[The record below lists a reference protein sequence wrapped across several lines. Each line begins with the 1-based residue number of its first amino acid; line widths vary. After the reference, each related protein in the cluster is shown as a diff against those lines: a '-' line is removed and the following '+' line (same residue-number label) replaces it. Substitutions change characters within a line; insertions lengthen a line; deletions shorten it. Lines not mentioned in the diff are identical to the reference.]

1 MKTKIL
7 KITNMAKKNHTVEDQ
22 NLENVQEALNTTT
35 AWIEKN
41 QDKLTWAIIV
51 IALVVT
57 GILALST
64 YVIKPKAVE
73 ASNENAKAV
82 TYFMQGDWAKALN
95 GDDAECIGFQAIADE
110 YKLFQGGKLAA
121 LYAGV
126 CYYQL
131 GQYEDAV
138 AYLNKFS
145 ADDLT
150 IEPAALQLMGDA
162 YVQMEEYAKAVK
174 AFEAAAKSGNGLIA
188 PMSLKK
194 AGLVYLE
201 MGNKAAAKKAFET
214 IKADYANSTEAQGI
228 EKYIAIAE

>member
-1 MKTKIL
+1 
-7 KITNMAKKNHTVEDQ
+7 MAKKKQTVEDQ
-22 NLENVQEALNTTT
+22 NLENVQEALNTTSV
-35 AWIEKN
+35 WIEKN
-41 QDKLTWAIIV
+41 QNKLTWVVTIIV
-51 IALVVT
+51 ALVV
-57 GILALST
+57 GVLALNN

-73 ASNENAKAV
+73 ANDENAKAV
-82 TYFMQGDWAKALN
+82 VYFMQGDLEKALN
-95 GDDAECIGFQAIADE
+95 GDDAECLGFQTIADE

-162 YVQMEEYAKAVK
+162 YVQMEDYSKAVK
-174 AFEAAAKSGNGLIA
+174 AFETAAKSGNDLIA

-201 MGNKAAAKKAFET
+201 LGNKVAAKKAFET
-214 IKADYANSTEAQGI
+214 IKADYSASTEAQDI

>member
-1 MKTKIL
+1 
-7 KITNMAKKNHTVEDQ
+7 MAKKKQTVEDQ
-22 NLENVQEALNTTT
+22 NLENVQEALNTTS

-41 QDKLTWAIIV
+41 QNKLTWATTA

-57 GILALST
+57 GVLALNT

-73 ASNENAKAV
+73 VSNENAKAV
-82 TYFMQGDWAKALN
+82 TYFMQGDWEKALN

-110 YKLFQGGKLAA
+110 YKCYQGGKLAA
-121 LYAGV
+121 LYAGI

-131 GQYEDAV
+131 GQYEDAA
-138 AYLNKFS
+138 AYLSKFS

-150 IEPAALQLMGDA
+150 IEPAALQLLGDA
-162 YVQMEEYAKAVK
+162 YVQLEEYGKAAK
-174 AFEAAAKSGNGLIA
+174 AFEAAAKSGNDIIA

-194 AGLVYLE
+194 AGFVHLE
-201 MGNKAAAKKAFET
+201 LGNKVAAKKAFET
-214 IKADYANSTEAQGI
+214 IKADYPASTEAQDI

>member
-1 MKTKIL
+1 
-7 KITNMAKKNHTVEDQ
+7 MAKKKQTVEDQ
-22 NLENVQEALNTTT
+22 NLENVQEALNTTSV
-35 AWIEKN
+35 WIEKN
-41 QDKLTWAIIV
+41 QNKLTWAVTIIV
-51 IALVVT
+51 ALVV
-57 GILALST
+57 GALALNT

-82 TYFMQGDWAKALN
+82 TYFMQGNWEKALN

-110 YKLFQGGKLAA
+110 YKCYQSGKLAA

-131 GQYEDAV
+131 GQYEDA
-138 AYLNKFS
+138 AAHLKKFS

-150 IEPAALQLMGDA
+150 IEPAALQLLGDA
-162 YVQMEEYAKAVK
+162 YVQMEDYAKAVK
-174 AFEAAAKSGNGLIA
+174 AFESAANSGNQLIA

-194 AGLVYLE
+194 AGFVYLE

-214 IKADYANSTEAQGI
+214 IKADYPASAEAQDI
-228 EKYIAIAE
+228 DKYIAVAE

>member
-1 MKTKIL
+1 
-7 KITNMAKKNHTVEDQ
+7 MAKKKQTVEDQ
-22 NLENVQEALNTTT
+22 NLENVQEALNTTS

-41 QDKLTWAIIV
+41 QNKLTWAVTIIV
-51 IALVVT
+51 AIVV
-57 GILALST
+57 GVLALNT

-73 ASNENAKAV
+73 VNNENAKAV
-82 TYFMQGDWAKALN
+82 TYFMQGDWEKALN

-110 YKLFQGGKLAA
+110 YKCYQGGKLAA
-121 LYAGV
+121 LYAGI

-131 GQYEDAV
+131 GQYEEATT
-138 AYLNKFS
+138 YLSKYS
-145 ADDLT
+145 AKDLT

-162 YVQMEEYAKAVK
+162 YVQLEDYTKATK
-174 AFEAAAKSGNGLIA
+174 AFEAAAKSGNKIIA

-201 MGNKAAAKKAFET
+201 LGNKSAAKKAFET
-214 IKADYANSTEAQGI
+214 IKAEYPASTEAQDI